1 MQAIINGFEQLI
13 GNIRAIFTIISNLF
27 SMIGHTMVY
36 IEKIT
41 LLLFGYIGQIPP
53 WISGFMMITLVVS
66 FLYIIIGR
74 VGGKN

>member
-1 MQAIINGFEQLI
+1 
-13 GNIRAIFTIISNLF
+13 
-27 SMIGHTMVY
+27 MVY